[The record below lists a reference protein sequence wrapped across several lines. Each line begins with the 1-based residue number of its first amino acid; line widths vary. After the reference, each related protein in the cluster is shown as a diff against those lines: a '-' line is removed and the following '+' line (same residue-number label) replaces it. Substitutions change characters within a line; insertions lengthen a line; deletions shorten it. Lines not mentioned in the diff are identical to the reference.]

1 MIRDLLMAAA
11 GTGDAPKQVVFMYS
25 TQNQPTHPNKVTI
38 GTGGITNWV
47 VPEGVTSICAI
58 AVGSGGVL
66 KSYTP
71 SSNANSGCGGGG
83 VSFTNNIPVT
93 PGETLIIDGRHV
105 SYNGGVNAIRLMRG
119 STVLLSANHC
129 AMAGKTDGTVS
140 RSGAST
146 TGAVGTVRS
155 SGGDG
160 GMRSSTAGAPGGGG
174 GVGGYVNYASGG
186 NGGDGSDTTTT
197 NYGTN
202 PSSNSGGS
210 AGGAGATY
218 ASSSLRRGGGGIDLL
233 GIGTTGE
240 KYNTPGSGGM
250 AGNSSYGGGFG
261 GGAPGQ
267 SGASYTS
274 APNGAIRIIW
284 GEGRSFPNN
293 AGDA

>member
-1 MIRDLLMAAA
+1 MIRDLLMAA
-11 GTGDAPKQVVFMYS
+11 GTGDAPKQVVFMYN
-25 TQNQPTHPNKVTI
+25 TPNQPTHPNKVTI
-38 GTGGITNWV
+38 ETFSIANWV
-47 VPEGVTSICAI
+47 VPAGVTSICAI

-71 SSNANSGCGGGG
+71 STTDGMGCGGGG
-83 VSFTNNIPVT
+83 VSFTNGIPVT

-155 SGGDG
+155 SGGNG
-160 GMRSSTAGAPGGGG
+160 GMYSSTASAPGGGG
-174 GVGGYVNYASGG
+174 GVGGYVNSSRGG

-202 PSSNSGGS
+202 PSANSGGS

-218 ASSSLRRGGGGIDLL
+218 ATNYLLRGGGGIDLL
-233 GIGTTGE
+233 GIGTTG
-240 KYNTPGSGGM
+240 TSQSPAGSGGM

-261 GGAPGQ
+261 GGAPGR
-267 SGASYTS
+267 SGTSYTS
-274 APNGAIRIIW
+274 DPNGAIRIIW

-293 AGDA
+293 AGDV